1 MRVIWLIMLFL
12 LGIARVNADTLYIA
26 AASNLVY
33 CLEALNTQFTQ
44 QNPQL
49 NLKVVTGSSGNL
61 FAQIQ
66 QNAPFEVFLSA
77 DVLHPQ
83 QLVQQQQA
91 DANSLAIY
99 SKGQIALWTN
109 NPTIDLKKGLSVLLQ
124 PNIKRIAIA
133 NPQHAPYG
141 QAAQAAL
148 QKQGL
153 WPSIQSK
160 VVLGENIAQTLQFVQ
175 TRNAQVGFVAL
186 SLLRAPALAGQGQYW
201 LIPQNLYPPLEQ
213 AMVVTKRGQSNP
225 WAYRYLQFLQSPSAQ
240 AIFSDYGFLLPAKS
254 T

>member
-61 FAQIQ
+61 FSQIQ

-148 QKQGL
+148 QKQQL
-153 WPSIQSK
+153 WQPIQSK
-160 VVLGENIAQTLQFVQ
+160 LVLGENISQTLQFVQ
-175 TRNAQVGFVAL
+175 TGNAEVGVVAL

-201 LIPQNLYPPLEQ
+201 LIPQHLYPPLEQ
-213 AMVVTKRGQSNP
+213 AMVVTKRGQANP

>member
-1 MRVIWLIMLFL
+1 MRVIWLIMLCL

-26 AASNLVY
+26 AASNLIY
-33 CLEALNTQFTQ
+33 CLEVLNKQFTQ

-49 NLKVVTGSSGNL
+49 NLKLVTGSSGNL
-61 FAQIQ
+61 FSQIQ
-66 QNAPFEVFLSA
+66 QDAPFEVFLSA

-109 NPTIDLKKGLSVLLQ
+109 NPNLDLKRGLSVLLQ

-148 QKQGL
+148 QKQQL
-153 WPSIQSK
+153 WQPIQSK
-160 VVLGENIAQTLQFVQ
+160 LVLGENIAQTLQFVQ
-175 TRNAQVGFVAL
+175 TGNAQVGIVAL
-186 SLLRAPALAGQGQYW
+186 SL
-201 LIPQNLYPPLEQ
+201 
-213 AMVVTKRGQSNP
+213 
-225 WAYRYLQFLQSPSAQ
+225 
-240 AIFSDYGFLLPAKS
+240 
-254 T
+254 

>member
-1 MRVIWLIMLFL
+1 MRVLWLIMLFL

-109 NPTIDLKKGLSVLLQ
+109 NPTIDLKKRLIGVVATQYQTYCHCQ
-124 PNIKRIAIA
+124 PTTRT
-133 NPQHAPYG
+133 
-141 QAAQAAL
+141 
-148 QKQGL
+148 L
-153 WPSIQSK
+153 WPS
-160 VVLGENIAQTLQFVQ
+160 
-175 TRNAQVGFVAL
+175 
-186 SLLRAPALAGQGQYW
+186 RASRFTKATALAANTKQ
-201 LIPQNLYPPLEQ
+201 ISVRRKHFANLT
-213 AMVVTKRGQSNP
+213 VCTNR
-225 WAYRYLQFLQSPSAQ
+225 
-240 AIFSDYGFLLPAKS
+240 
-254 T
+254 

>member
-1 MRVIWLIMLFL
+1 MRVLWLIMLFL

-148 QKQGL
+148 QKL
-153 WPSIQSK
+153 MPYH
-160 VVLGENIAQTLQFVQ
+160 
-175 TRNAQVGFVAL
+175 R
-186 SLLRAPALAGQGQYW
+186 
-201 LIPQNLYPPLEQ
+201 QN
-213 AMVVTKRGQSNP
+213 K
-225 WAYRYLQFLQSPSAQ
+225 
-240 AIFSDYGFLLPAKS
+240 LPKMR
-254 T
+254 

>member
-1 MRVIWLIMLFL
+1 L

-83 QLVQQQQA
+83 QA
-91 DANSLAIY
+91 GTTATSRC
-99 SKGQIALWTN
+99 S
-109 NPTIDLKKGLSVLLQ
+109 
-124 PNIKRIAIA
+124 
-133 NPQHAPYG
+133 
-141 QAAQAAL
+141 
-148 QKQGL
+148 
-153 WPSIQSK
+153 
-160 VVLGENIAQTLQFVQ
+160 QF
-175 TRNAQVGFVAL
+175 GHL
-186 SLLRAPALAGQGQYW
+186 
-201 LIPQNLYPPLEQ
+201 
-213 AMVVTKRGQSNP
+213 
-225 WAYRYLQFLQSPSAQ
+225 
-240 AIFSDYGFLLPAKS
+240 
-254 T
+254 